1 MFEFAQLRSFIAVAE
16 ELHFGRAAA
25 RLHMSQPPLSRQIIL
40 LEHQVGVRLFVRNN
54 RRVELTLAGR
64 AFLPE
69 ARRLLK
75 LAESAIRSARRVA
88 CGEVG
93 QVTISFTA
101 SAGYDFLPPIL
112 RRLREE
118 LPGVECILKEM
129 VSIDQ
134 LDALEAREVDI
145 ALLRPPVR
153 RAGLEDERVSR
164 ETLIVAI
171 PSTHRL
177 SEMVTVSLAEV
188 AEEKMVTYSAPE
200 GRYFNELMNRLFAPA
215 GITPEL
221 DRGGESGPHGAG
233 SRQGRPRHRLCA
245 GGRAQAAL
253 RRRQVPGAGSRA
265 ALLRRFAFS
274 LAARQRQSGA
284 SEGARRHRRS
294 APARA
299 VRHRAAVK
307 AGARSLT

>member
-215 GITPEL
+215 GITPDSIEAVSQVHTALALVRAGLGIAFVPEAARKLHFEDVKFLEL
-221 DRGGESGPHGAG
+221 DPA
-233 SRQGRPRHRLCA
+233 PRFFVDLHSAWRRDNDNPALPKALDVIAAAHRH
-245 GGRAQAAL
+245 
-253 RRRQVPGAGSRA
+253 
-265 ALLRRFAFS
+265 
-274 LAARQRQSGA
+274 AR
-284 SEGARRHRRS
+284 
-294 APARA
+294 
-299 VRHRAAVK
+299 
-307 AGARSLT
+307 